1 MKILITGITGLFGSY
16 LAKEFSELGEIY
28 GLIRTTS
35 SKRLTENFNFPV
47 IWRLGDLAEVDSLEK
62 ALQGID
68 LVIHSAGMVSFDSSD
83 ERKLYQVNIT
93 GTANLVNA
101 MLLTGI
107 QKLIYVS
114 SVAAIGRS
122 QELFVLDENFKWT
135 ESPLNTVYSNSKYY
149 GELEAWR
156 GEQEGLDLLVVNPSV
171 LLGKISDD
179 RSSTEIYHYV
189 LEENKYYPSGNI
201 NYIDVRDAASITR
214 MLFNSSLWGERFILN
229 AESVAYQKFFQLMAE
244 AFDRKSPGKLVNPIV
259 LKLAVLFNQIFRKLG
274 WSRSPLNKK
283 TAMISQQKTFFNNSK
298 VNDLLNFEYRS
309 LKETFRWAK

>member
-16 LAKEFSELGEIY
+16 LAKEFSEIGEIY
-28 GLIRTTS
+28 GLARATS

-47 IWRLGDLAEVDSLEK
+47 IWRLGDLAEVDSLEE

-68 LVIHSAGMVSFDSSD
+68 LVIHAAGMVSFDSRD
-83 ERKLYQVNIT
+83 ERKLYQVNII

-101 MLLTGI
+101 MLLMGV
-107 QKLIYVS
+107 QKLIYIS

-122 QELFVLDENFKWT
+122 QELLVLDENYKWT

-156 GEQEGLDLLVVNPSV
+156 GEQEGLDLLVVNPSI

-179 RSSTEIYHYV
+179 RSSTDIYHYV

-201 NYIDVRDAASITR
+201 NYIDVRDAARITR
-214 MLFNSSLWGERFILN
+214 MLFNSAMWGERFILN
-229 AESVAYQKFFQLMAE
+229 AESIAYQKFFQLMAE
-244 AFDRKSPGKLVNPIV
+244 AFDKKSPSTLVNPIT
-259 LKLAVLFNQIFRKLG
+259 LKIAVFFNQIFRKIG
-274 WSRSPLNKK
+274 WSKSPLNKK

-309 LKETFRWAK
+309 LKETFYWAK